1 MVVVGYFLVP
11 NHVSVVTKQGTRRN
25 IIQCFIWLNNIVGL
39 QLLINPSLSTCVH
52 KPLQAYYRL
61 WSHSHKGFHSI
72 TTVGFKNL
80 RDSTF
85 NHLKNKNS
93 QGATTSILPTY
104 SLFLSGV
111 ILCNVLTQ
119 DPICH
124 SSFVIPSKMST
135 CMLATQDLAM

>member
-1 MVVVGYFLVP
+1 MVDNMVVVGYFPVP
-11 NHVSVVTKQGTRRN
+11 NHIGVVTKQGTRGN
-25 IIQCFIWLNNIVGL
+25 IIQCFIWLNNIMGL
-39 QLLINPSLSTCVH
+39 RLLINPSLSTCVH

-111 ILCNVLTQ
+111 ILCNVLT
-119 DPICH
+119 
-124 SSFVIPSKMST
+124 
-135 CMLATQDLAM
+135 